1 MPIFMRLIAYLFV
14 CLILSI
20 SILAGGYYWRSQELV
35 HFLVSQ
41 NRTMSLVSPTVVQ
54 SRLSISDNIWFPKTS
69 NQIWALEKGSPEITA
84 HAAFFVDSTTGEV
97 LYQKNPHEKYHIAS
111 LIKIMTSIITME
123 NTDLDTNL
131 AVSQRAADFEPDKM
145 FLKPGEVLTVKDLL
159 DGVFLVSGN
168 DAAEVLAERVTGKRD
183 EFIELMNIK
192 AEQLGMR
199 DTIFINPTG
208 LEEVKRK
215 QYSSA
220 YDVALMSRYA
230 IKRWPDLLQIS
241 SQPYVYIP
249 KNDNHQDYT
258 LYSGINLLTTY
269 PGVIGFKT
277 GYTPEAGLTLVT
289 VAKRDGKEIIGVILG
304 STERRDDAKKLL
316 DYSFKK
322 LGVKV
327 S

>member
-1 MPIFMRLIAYLFV
+1 MQTFLRSLIYLSV

-20 SILAGGYYWRSQELV
+20 GILVGVYY
-35 HFLVSQ
+35 FLSR
-41 NRTMSLVSPTVVQ
+41 NKDISLISPTIAQ
-54 SRLSISDNIWFPKTS
+54 SRLSISDNIWFPKVS
-69 NQIWALEKGSPEITA
+69 DQDFSKEKDILDITA
-84 HAAFFVDSTTGEV
+84 NAAFFVDANTGEV

-111 LIKIMTSIITME
+111 LIKIMTAIITME
-123 NTDLDTNL
+123 NADMDTNL
-131 AVSQRAADFEPDKM
+131 AVSQRAANFEPDKM
-145 FLKPGEVLTVKDLL
+145 FLKAGEVLTVNDLL
-159 DGVFLVSGN
+159 NGIFLVSGN
-168 DAAEVLAERVTGKRD
+168 DAAEVLAERVTGRRD

-208 LEEVKRK
+208 LEEDGQK

-220 YDVALMSRYA
+220 YDVVLMSRYA

-241 SQPYVYIP
+241 SQPYIYIP
-249 KNDNHQDYT
+249 KTDNHQDYT

-269 PGVIGFKT
+269 PGVMGFKT
-277 GYTPEAGLTLVT
+277 GFTPAAGLTLVT
-289 VAKRDGKEIIGVILG
+289 VAKRDDKEVIGVILG